1 MKLVKVTWFDTNET
15 SDSGWL
21 SLDEVKK
28 NKPCKVASVGW
39 LINEDEKFITIAADI
54 DAHENKSDAD
64 DLLGRVQC
72 FPRGCIDK
80 IETLSVGLLI

>member
-21 SLDEVKK
+21 SLEEVKK

-39 LINEDEKFITIAADI
+39 LINEDEKFVTIAADI

-80 IETLSVGLLI
+80 IETLSVGLSI

>member
-54 DAHENKSDAD
+54 DAHENESEAD

-72 FPRGCIDK
+72 FPRGCVEK
-80 IETLSVGLLI
+80 IATLSVGLSI